1 MSKKDKF
8 YIIYRYDLNGLPYM
22 LCNTI
27 KEVAKVLGY
36 SDRMIKHGINKGY
49 VFTTEEGERF
59 TVSSWSDKQLEEVV

>member
-1 MSKKDKF
+1 
-8 YIIYRYDLNGLPYM
+8 M

-27 KEVAKVLGY
+27 KEVAEVLGY